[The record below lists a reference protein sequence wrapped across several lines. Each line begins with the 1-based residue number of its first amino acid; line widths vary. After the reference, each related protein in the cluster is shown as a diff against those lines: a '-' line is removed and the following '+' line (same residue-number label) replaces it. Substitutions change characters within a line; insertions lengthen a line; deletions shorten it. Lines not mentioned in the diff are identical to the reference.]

1 MQIKVLLQVIPN
13 DKLTEI
19 LDYYNTNK
27 PCNEEQLELLDRY
40 EGGFKINLPDMKDLL
55 CDDNQKIKQLRWHN
69 SCLVSQSYIRFNKE
83 EETLLYNA
91 LAHILGNEN
100 VSYI

>member
-1 MQIKVLLQVIPN
+1 
-13 DKLTEI
+13 
-19 LDYYNTNK
+19 
-27 PCNEEQLELLDRY
+27 
-40 EGGFKINLPDMKDLL
+40 MKDLL

-100 VSYI
+100 VSYN